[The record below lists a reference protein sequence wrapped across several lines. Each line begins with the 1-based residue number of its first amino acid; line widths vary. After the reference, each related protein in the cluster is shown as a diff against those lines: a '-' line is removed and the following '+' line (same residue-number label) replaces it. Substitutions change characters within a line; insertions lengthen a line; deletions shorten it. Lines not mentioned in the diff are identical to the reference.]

1 MIGHYNAIS
10 TFVTRRIFCST
21 QRIIGRLPTIKTQ
34 LFSRQQKLGSTLGI
48 SMRPIIE
55 RKYHYIL
62 PLRSSGTESKEQKQD
77 QLLADLLNLENINF
91 EDNKKSEEHL
101 KKELQREFE
110 TATQSEISAEYAL
123 LVGFYKEQLG
133 DLEGAEKDYLHAVNL
148 QPESFEAHRHLAVLY
163 HKQEKIE
170 KAIKHY
176 EIICSR
182 RQEYFEML
190 SNLAVCYVRVQQ
202 YDKAISLYHK
212 ILRKH
217 DDPRIWINLSSA
229 YLLKGEL
236 DLALNCV
243 ERVLKSNP
251 KDPMAI
257 YNKGV
262 ILEKEGKLVDAL
274 HCVGQSLVSQ
284 PKEYRVKE
292 KFDELVQ
299 KAGGLDKLPPE
310 IGNYLKQWETAKR
323 KVR

>member
-1 MIGHYNAIS
+1 MPIPTRLRPSHYVIDC
-10 TFVTRRIFCST
+10 F
-21 QRIIGRLPTIKTQ
+21 
-34 LFSRQQKLGSTLGI
+34 
-48 SMRPIIE
+48 
-55 RKYHYIL
+55 
-62 PLRSSGTESKEQKQD
+62 
-77 QLLADLLNLENINF
+77 
-91 EDNKKSEEHL
+91 
-101 KKELQREFE
+101 
-110 TATQSEISAEYAL
+110 
-123 LVGFYKEQLG
+123 LV
-133 DLEGAEKDYLHAVNL
+133 
-148 QPESFEAHRHLAVLY
+148 
-163 HKQEKIE
+163 
-170 KAIKHY
+170 
-176 EIICSR
+176 CSR